1 MTNYVWN
8 RQFSNRKI
16 IYTGNRS
23 KQYRSRYMKFLSLIQ
38 KLVAGAT
45 FVVVVKVLVMM
56 FGV

>member
-1 MTNYVWN
+1 MTAYVWN

-16 IYTGNRS
+16 IYTG
-23 KQYRSRYMKFLSLIQ
+23 KMAKTQTRYMKFLSLIQ